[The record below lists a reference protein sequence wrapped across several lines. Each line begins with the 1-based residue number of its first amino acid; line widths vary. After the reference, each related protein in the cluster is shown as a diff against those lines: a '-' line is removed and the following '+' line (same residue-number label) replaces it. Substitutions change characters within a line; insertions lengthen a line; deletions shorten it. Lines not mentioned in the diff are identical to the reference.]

1 MASERTNLA
10 VLFADVSGSTH
21 LYEQMGDTAAFNQIN
36 DCIGIFTAAAK
47 TFGGWVSQ
55 SIGDGLICV
64 FPNADAAAL
73 AACHMQGRLNERLA
87 QTGKVK
93 LTARI
98 GFHFGPVVRTGN
110 EVYGETVRLA
120 NQIAA
125 LGTASHIAV
134 SASTAALLS
143 AHLNLRVRKLD
154 SMLARSG
161 QRDLEIHEIAWQDS
175 DTETETD
182 LSGRTA
188 MVARLLEPRLTLE
201 YLGQS
206 RVFHQTLLIGRGETN
221 DLVLEDPM
229 TSRHHARIERRNDNF
244 VLVDQSTNGTFVTLQ
259 GERETP
265 LRRSEFI
272 LYGHGEIAFG
282 DSPSVRP
289 DIAIIRFSCEATA
302 KNPAA

>member
-1 MASERTNLA
+1 MASERTSLA
-10 VLFADVSGSTH
+10 VLFADVSGSTRLH
-21 LYEQMGDTAAFNQIN
+21 EQIS
-36 DCIGIFTAAAK
+36 DCVEIFTAATK
-47 TFGGWVSQ
+47 TFAGWVSQ
-55 SIGDGLICV
+55 SIGDGLIRV
-64 FPNADAAAL
+64 FPGDDAAAQ
-73 AACHMQGRLNERLA
+73 AACHMQGRLNERPA

-93 LTARI
+93 LAARI

-125 LGTASHIAV
+125 LDTVSHIAV
-134 SASTAALLS
+134 SAATTALLS
-143 AHLNLRVRKLD
+143 THLNLRVRKLD

-161 QRDLEIHEIAWQDS
+161 QSDLEIHEIAWQDS
-175 DTETETD
+175 DTETD
-182 LSGRTA
+182 LGGRTA
-188 MVARLLEPRLTLE
+188 MAARLLEPRLTLE
-201 YLGQS
+201 YQGQS

-244 VLVDQSTNGTFVTLQ
+244 VLVDQSTNGTFVTVQ

-289 DIAIIRFSCEATA
+289 DIVVIRFTCVATA
-302 KNPAA
+302 KI

>member
-1 MASERTNLA
+1 LASERTNLA

-98 GFHFGPVVRTGN
+98 GFHFGPVVRTGD

-175 DTETETD
+175 DTETD

-188 MVARLLEPRLTLE
+188 MAARLLEPRLTLE
-201 YLGQS
+201 YHGQS

-244 VLVDQSTNGTFVTLQ
+244 VLVDQSTNGTFVTVQ

-289 DIAIIRFSCEATA
+289 DIAVIRFSCEATA

>member
-1 MASERTNLA
+1 LASERASLA
-10 VLFADVSGSTH
+10 VLFADVSGSTR
-21 LYEQMGDTAAFNQIN
+21 LYEQIGDTAAFNQIS
-36 DCIGIFTAAAK
+36 DCLEIFTTAAK

-64 FPNADAAAL
+64 FPDADAAAQ

-93 LTARI
+93 LAARI
-98 GFHFGPVVRTGN
+98 GFHFGPVVRTGDA
-110 EVYGETVRLA
+110 VYGETVHLA

-143 AHLNLRVRKLD
+143 THLNLRVRKLD

-175 DTETETD
+175 DTETD
-182 LSGRTA
+182 LNGRTA
-188 MVARLLEPRLTLE
+188 MAARRLEPRLTLE
-201 YLGQS
+201 YQGQS

-244 VLVDQSTNGTFVTLQ
+244 VLVDQSTNGTFVTVQ

-289 DIAIIRFSCEATA
+289 DIVVIRFTCAATA
-302 KNPAA
+302 KNPTA